1 MKPDVCV
8 CVWGGSYRFL
18 CVCVYI
24 SAYNSMKPLVSLIS
38 TVIKSESVFTEE
50 D

>member
-1 MKPDVCV
+1 MKPD
-8 CVWGGSYRFL
+8 RFL
-18 CVCVYI
+18 CVSIYG
-24 SAYNSMKPLVSLIS
+24 ALLANSMKPLVSLIR